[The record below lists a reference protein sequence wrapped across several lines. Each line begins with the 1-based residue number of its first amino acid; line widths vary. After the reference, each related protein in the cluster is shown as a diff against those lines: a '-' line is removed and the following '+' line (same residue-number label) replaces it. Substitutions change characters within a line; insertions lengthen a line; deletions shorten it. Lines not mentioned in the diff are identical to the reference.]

1 MIGAFAYL
9 MGSSARNRL
18 ASQLRQL
25 RNPRYLIALLL
36 GLGYFWLVFFNPS
49 ARNGRQ
55 ASPLASDAFTSLFP
69 ILIMAYVA
77 AIWVFGAD
85 RSALAFSEAEVSMLF
100 TAPISRRGLI
110 VYKLARAQAGV
121 LTTSLLWF
129 VLFHRQGT
137 GVTRLVGSWLFLTTF
152 SLHRL
157 GVALLRASQAE
168 HGVRGLRR
176 RWLPAA
182 VFGAAVTVVVSALV
196 MARSRFYAADTA
208 GIGQVIVAEFA
219 ASPLRWVLYPFR
231 VAVTPMFAPGG
242 TAWLAAVAPALAL
255 FALHVLWVL
264 RSDSAFEE
272 TAVEAS
278 AAHARRAQALRTR
291 GASGGVI
298 SAKAARRSLPLAPIG
313 APATALVWKNVLW
326 LMRTGQLRSLF
337 GIPAAA
343 LVACLVFAGR
353 SPTAEA
359 VVIAVCLVVA
369 GVTVVFGPA
378 TMRNDLRSELRRLPM
393 LKTMPLQG
401 REIMLA
407 EVASSALPTALLQ
420 LLMATV
426 ALLALS
432 FIPEAPVPV
441 EVRIGLLL
449 AAPVLLAGL
458 SFANFTIHNGM
469 ALLFPAWV
477 RLGATGG
484 AGVEQMGQMMLTSI
498 ITLTLL
504 AALCVAPALLAAG
517 VYFTLHWPP
526 LFAVAGAG
534 IAAGTAFGLEAYG
547 LMTVLGR
554 VLDRLGAMQVL

>member
-1 MIGAFAYL
+1 MIRALAFL
-9 MGSSARNRL
+9 IVSSARNRL
-18 ASQLRQL
+18 TSQLRQL
-25 RNPRYLIALLL
+25 RNPRYLIALFL

-55 ASPLASDAFTSLFP
+55 ASPLASDTFGALFP
-69 ILIMAYVA
+69 VFIMAYVA
-77 AIWVFGAD
+77 AVWVFGAD

-110 VYKLARAQAGV
+110 VYKLARAQASV
-121 LTTSLLWF
+121 LTTSLIWF
-129 VLFHRQGT
+129 VLFHREGT

-182 VFGAAVTVVVSALV
+182 VFGAAVTIVASALI
-196 MARSRFYAADTA
+196 MARGRLLAAEGL
-208 GIGQVIVAEFA
+208 GIGQVVVAEFA
-219 ASPLRWVLYPFR
+219 APPLRWVLYPFR
-231 VAVTPMFAPGG
+231 VAVAPMFAPGG
-242 TAWLAAVAPALAL
+242 TAWLAAVVPALIL
-255 FALHVLWVL
+255 FALHVVWVL

-272 TAVEAS
+272 AAVEAS
-278 AAHARRAQALRTR
+278 AAYARRAQALRMR
-291 GASGGVI
+291 GASGGVVNV
-298 SAKAARRSLPLAPIG
+298 KAARRTLPLAPTG
-313 APATALVWKNVLW
+313 APAVALLWKNVLW
-326 LMRTGQLRSLF
+326 LTRTGQLRGLLGF
-337 GIPAAA
+337 PAAA
-343 LVACLVFAGR
+343 LAACLVFAGR
-353 SPTAEA
+353 SSNAEML
-359 VVIAVCLVVA
+359 VVAVCLVVS
-369 GVTVVFGPA
+369 GVTVVFGPS

-407 EVASSALPTALLQ
+407 EVASSALPTALMQ
-420 LLMATV
+420 LLMVSV

-432 FIPEAPVPV
+432 FIPEQPVPV
-441 EVRIGLLL
+441 DVRIGLLL
-449 AAPVLLAGL
+449 MAPVLLTGL
-458 SFANFTIHNGM
+458 SLANFTIHNGM

-484 AGVEQMGQMMLTSI
+484 AGVEQIGQMMLTSI

-517 VYFTLHWPP
+517 VYFTLNWPP
-526 LFAVAGAG
+526 LFAAAGAG
-534 IAAGTAFGLEAYG
+534 IAAGAVFGLESWG
-547 LMTVLGR
+547 LMNVLGR
-554 VLDRLGAMQVL
+554 VLDRTEPMQVA